1 MADFL
6 VIDVGGDDL
15 AVEINVE
22 GATYRPDRSG
32 TSKSRSASGKTQIVV
47 TYDDKGVW
55 TFTTKPLTT
64 DEFVELVAA
73 AQYPE
78 TITVGGEALR
88 NTSANTVPQTVEC
101 TVLVE
106 DVDYMATGDDF
117 LHVAKLTIEQD

>member
-22 GATYRPDRSG
+22 GASFRWDRSG
-32 TSKSRSASGKTQIVV
+32 TTKDRSASGKTQIVV
-47 TYDDKGVW
+47 THDDKGVW

-64 DEFVELVAA
+64 DEYEALVAA
-73 AQYPE
+73 AQYPA

-88 NTSANTVPQTVEC
+88 NTSANTVPQTVDC

-106 DVDYMATGDDF
+106 SVDYFNTLDDF